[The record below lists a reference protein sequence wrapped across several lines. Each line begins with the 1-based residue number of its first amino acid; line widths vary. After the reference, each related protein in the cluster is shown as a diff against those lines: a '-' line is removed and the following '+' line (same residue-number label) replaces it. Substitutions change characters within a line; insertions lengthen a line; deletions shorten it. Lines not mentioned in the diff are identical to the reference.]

1 MSSNRRCVDDAG
13 LVHYGDWAGH
23 GMKNGVKGGPL
34 YVPWCQTEGQSSMA
48 RPTGKDLW
56 PEAKPK
62 RANVT
67 CLLCLWQRWKRR
79 GGSGALLG

>member
-13 LVHYGDWAGH
+13 LVHYGDRAGYTN
-23 GMKNGVKGGPL
+23 KIPL
-34 YVPWCQTEGQSSMA
+34 FVPWCETEGQSSMA
-48 RPTGKDLW
+48 RPVGKNMW
-56 PEAKPK
+56 PEATPK

-67 CLLCLWQRWKRR
+67 CLLCLWQRWKKR